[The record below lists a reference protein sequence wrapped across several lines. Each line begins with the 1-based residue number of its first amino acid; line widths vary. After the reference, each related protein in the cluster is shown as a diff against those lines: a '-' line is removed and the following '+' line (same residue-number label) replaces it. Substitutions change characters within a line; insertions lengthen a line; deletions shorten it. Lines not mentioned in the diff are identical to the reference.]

1 MVNFKVIDINYLDQ
15 TITIVT
21 AHDIVECSNEPMKCA
36 HFIISAFMRDLFGS
50 SDEDINRRMNIAK
63 YEKSLMTDFHGLLS

>member
-21 AHDIVECSNEPMKCA
+21 THDIVECSNEPMKCA
-36 HFIISAFMRDLFGS
+36 HFIISAFMIDLFPLMKIS
-50 SDEDINRRMNIAK
+50 NRRMNIAK
-63 YEKSLMTDFHGLLS
+63 YERSLMTDFHGLLS